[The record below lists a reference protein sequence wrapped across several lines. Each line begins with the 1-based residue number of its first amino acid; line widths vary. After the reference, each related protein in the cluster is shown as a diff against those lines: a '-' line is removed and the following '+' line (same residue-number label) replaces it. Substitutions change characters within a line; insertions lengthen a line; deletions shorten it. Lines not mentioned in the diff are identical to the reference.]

1 MAGMITAFVC
11 LSVLFVFEG
20 ILMAFQTEGMR
31 DDNDKL
37 RETIDKLI
45 AEKMQLL
52 ENSNYQNQM
61 LKNVISKMELEFS
74 Y

>member
-37 RETIDKLI
+37 RETIDQLI

-52 ENSNYQNQM
+52 ES
-61 LKNVISKMELEFS
+61 LKSLNDITAINLFS
-74 Y
+74 